1 MQAQKQ
7 ISLQVENRSSVV
19 FYFLSDVLINA
30 VFQHCNLQSVVVF

>member
-7 ISLQVENRSSVV
+7 IRFEKRSSVV

-30 VFQHCNLQSVVVF
+30 IIQHCKLQSVVVF

>member
-7 ISLQVENRSSVV
+7 IQVEKRSSVV

-30 VFQHCNLQSVVVF
+30 VFQQCNLQSVVVF